1 MSIKVIEE
9 RRVFDRIEL
18 KVQFF
23 FRASRHFWSIDTRP
37 IRSFWLKIVMERMQE
52 EMYETS
58 IGRHRDETTLETS
71 SEGDRHGSRVDVFIF
86 CLFLYML
93 LRNG

>member
-1 MSIKVIEE
+1 
-9 RRVFDRIEL
+9 
-18 KVQFF
+18 
-23 FRASRHFWSIDTRP
+23 
-37 IRSFWLKIVMERMQE
+37 MERVQE

>member
-1 MSIKVIEE
+1 
-9 RRVFDRIEL
+9 
-18 KVQFF
+18 
-23 FRASRHFWSIDTRP
+23 
-37 IRSFWLKIVMERMQE
+37 MERMQE

-58 IGRHRDETTLETS
+58 IGRHCDETTLETS
-71 SEGDRHGSRVDVFIF
+71 SEGDRHGSRVDLFIF